1 MFGESI
7 FKICSTWKVK
17 LGILITEIVY
27 QIMGYIMAILPL
39 CFEIGSC
46 CAGVAGKMLTV

>member
-7 FKICSTWKVK
+7 FKICSTWEVK

-27 QIMGYIMAILPL
+27 QIMGYIMAYFAPV
-39 CFEIGSC
+39 F
-46 CAGVAGKMLTV
+46 